1 MCDAIEGRQRFSGKE
16 TKRAIFKLAGI
27 ESREGGMDTKSL
39 EVRNTFR
46 LLEVR
51 RVVCVLRAST
61 GMLLVR
67 IPVLS
72 QGAAGRIW

>member
-1 MCDAIEGRQRFSGKE
+1 
-16 TKRAIFKLAGI
+16 
-27 ESREGGMDTKSL
+27 MDTKSL
-39 EVRNTFR
+39 DVKITFR

-72 QGAAGRIW
+72 QGTADRIW